1 MNAAIGI
8 DLGGTNVKGILLNE
22 NGEIL
27 QQHCIPTNDDANGK
41 WKENVFNMVEY
52 LSAVT
57 SAVVQV
63 IGLSCPGVA
72 DEQNKCIVHLPNR
85 LAGLENFSWEDR
97 FQTKTFVLNDAHAAL
112 IAESKFGVIK
122 DYKNAV
128 LLTLGTGVGGGILIN
143 GELYQGNK
151 QRAGHFGHISIN
163 PYDDELS
170 IIGMPGSLEYAV
182 GNYSVNRRSLGR
194 FKTTLELVKAYNEK
208 DAFASWL
215 WLDMVRK
222 LALTIVSFTHSL
234 SPEIIVLAGGITQA
248 GDDLFKP
255 LQQFVDLYEYNP
267 NNKKTPII
275 TAKFKDM
282 AGAIGAAAFAFDK
295 IKKTI

>member
-1 MNAAIGI
+1 
-8 DLGGTNVKGILLNE
+8 
-22 NGEIL
+22 
-27 QQHCIPTNDDANGK
+27 
-41 WKENVFNMVEY
+41 
-52 LSAVT
+52 
-57 SAVVQV
+57 
-63 IGLSCPGVA
+63 
-72 DEQNKCIVHLPNR
+72 
-85 LAGLENFSWEDR
+85 
-97 FQTKTFVLNDAHAAL
+97 LNDAHAAL
-112 IAESKFGVIK
+112 IAESKFGVVK
-122 DYKNAV
+122 GYKNAV

-163 PYDDELS
+163 PHDDELS

-255 LQQFVDLYEYNP
+255 LQQFVDLYEYSP
-267 NNKKTPII
+267 NNKKTPIV

-295 IKKTI
+295 I